1 MGYAD
6 MDIKDCYT
14 DETKARIMDAKAHRA
29 VVRFL
34 MNKGYAI
41 EAEDTNFDIVAEDED
56 GTYVFID
63 IFVKDACDEP
73 AFDRHDMEVR
83 VLDDMVRYCGTPDTC
98 RLRYDRI
105 TVVPMGDR
113 ALLKHHIN
121 VGGSV

>member
-6 MDIKDCYT
+6 MDIKDRYT
-14 DETKARIMDAKAHRA
+14 DETKARIIEARAHRA

-63 IFVKDACDEP
+63 IFVGGTCDEP
-73 AFDRHDMEVR
+73 PFDRHDMEVR
-83 VLDDMVRYCGTPDTC
+83 MLRDMVENCGIPEEG

-105 TVVPMGDR
+105 MVVPMSDR

-121 VGGSV
+121 VGGFC